1 MKMKIQIFQ
10 GVLNMSRNKS
20 MTGLNT
26 RFYCLIIFALVLAGC
41 ARNPVSTDTAD
52 TGVSD
57 YVYTIAPGDRLDIFV
72 WRNPDVSVSSTPVLP
87 DGRISTPLVEEM
99 MASGKTTVQLA
110 RDLEQVLSKVIADP
124 YVTVSVVN
132 IVGGYTQQIRVVGEA
147 ATPSAIPY
155 KNDMTLLDVII
166 AVGGLTEFAA
176 GNKASIVRTVAGK
189 QTQYNVRL
197 EDLLKRGDLSANRR
211 VLPGDILIIPES
223 LF

>member
-1 MKMKIQIFQ
+1 
-10 GVLNMSRNKS
+10 MSRIKS
-20 MTGLNT
+20 MTGLTT
-26 RFYCLIIFALVLAGC
+26 RFYSLFFLAVLLTGC
-41 ARNPVSTDTAD
+41 AQNPVSGGMTDA
-52 TGVSD
+52 GVTD

-72 WRNPDVSVSSTPVLP
+72 WRNPDVSVSNTPVLP

-99 MASGKTTVQLA
+99 QASGKSTVQLA

-132 IVGGYTQQIRVVGEA
+132 IVGGYAQQIRVVGEA
-147 ATPSAIPY
+147 VTPSAIPY
-155 KNDMTLLDVII
+155 RNDMTLLDVII

-176 GNKASIVRTVAGK
+176 GNKASIVRTVDGT
-189 QTQYNVRL
+189 QTQFNVRL
-197 EDLLKRGDLSANRR
+197 EDLLKRGDLGANRR